1 MLLKLLYREKAYF
14 YIVKILC
21 FKITG
26 VCSQCGEKV
35 VGEGSGCTAM
45 DQVYHITC
53 FTCQHCQI
61 PLQGK
66 PFYGL
71 EGKPYCEEDY
81 LVSF

>member
-1 MLLKLLYREKAYF
+1 M
-14 YIVKILC
+14 C
-21 FKITG
+21 N
-26 VCSQCGEKV
+26 QCNEKV

-45 DQVYHITC
+45 DKIYHISC
-53 FTCQHCQI
+53 FTCHQCQI

-81 LVSF
+81 LVKIMTSNQICR